1 RRLREAHPVS
11 GPRPSCRAFPV
22 DAKARDAAA
31 AARVRGH
38 HGMTRLRPRPD
49 PARPISTP
57 ELCDRYGRLYT
68 APVTDVLDHP
78 GRYTQTLP
86 HDIVGLT
93 PSTRVAG
100 LAFPAAG
107 RPSRKPDPERAIRA
121 FLTMLGAVPRDAV
134 LVVKSS
140 DDVSAH
146 FGELSAV
153 AMKARGVRG
162 VVIDG
167 ATRDA
172 EYIVKERFPV
182 FCRYRTPLDSLPRWR
197 VAEWG
202 RPVTIGGARVA
213 PGDGVGG
220 DVAGVG
226 VVPGALAEPVLLECE
241 RLLSTEN
248 RVRDAVRKG
257 MAPLAAYDKFG
268 VF

>member
-1 RRLREAHPVS
+1 
-11 GPRPSCRAFPV
+11 
-22 DAKARDAAA
+22 
-31 AARVRGH
+31 
-38 HGMTRLRPRPD
+38 MTRARARRTPI
-49 PARPISTP
+49 RPIP
-57 ELCDRYGRLYT
+57 APQLCDRYARLYV
-68 APVTDVLDHP
+68 AAITDVMDHL
-78 GRYTQTLP
+78 GRMRQTLP

-93 PSTRVAG
+93 PGARVAG

-107 RPSRKPDPERAIRA
+107 RPVRKPDPERAIRA
-121 FLTMLGAVPRDAV
+121 FLTLLGAVPPDAV
-134 LVVKSS
+134 LVVKSN

-172 EYIVKERFPV
+172 EYILRERFPV

-197 VAEWG
+197 VEEWG
-202 RPVTIGGARVA
+202 RPVTIGGVRVA
-213 PGDGVGG
+213 PGDVVVGDLDGV
-220 DVAGVG
+220 A
-226 VVPGALAEPVLLECE
+226 VVPRALAVPVLLECE

-248 RVRDAVRKG
+248 LVRAAVRKG